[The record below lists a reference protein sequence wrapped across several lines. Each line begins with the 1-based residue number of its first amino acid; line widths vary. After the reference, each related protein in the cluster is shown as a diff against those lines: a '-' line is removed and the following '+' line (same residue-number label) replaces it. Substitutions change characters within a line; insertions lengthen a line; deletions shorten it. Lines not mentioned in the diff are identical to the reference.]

1 MPQSTQWLKSNH
13 IIAVFTGILI
23 SLWYYSP
30 RRPFLVGRL
39 FLVTIIFELKKSLA
53 DAEEKAKR
61 YAKLAGEEEKETP
74 TQPNLL
80 GWITVSSVG

>member
-53 DAEEKAKR
+53 DAEEKSKTVRHVGGRRRKR
-61 YAKLAGEEEKETP
+61 NSDP
-74 TQPNLL
+74 TKFARVNY
-80 GWITVSSVG
+80 SV